1 MSALQPAVVHVRA
14 MRMRLIAIGALCV
27 VFLFAAGAAAAFL
40 RDEHGDVHIDQLFVV
55 GGYPAASAMLLIGW
69 LIGRLP
75 LIAVLVLMSGMIADD
90 RVHGLGRLIAVRPVS
105 PIVVYGVRFALLA
118 TITFLVSA
126 LVMPLF
132 DLLMLGEWAGPAT
145 FVLILAYLV
154 SYGSLLV
161 FLSAWT
167 RGDAWIALLLAIISI
182 SWAALDRVGFLPVAP
197 ALANAIA
204 FVLPP
209 QPALFQLEGAFS
221 ELEPIPWAAFLYCAG
236 YGAFFLTL
244 AAVSVAKREV

>member
-1 MSALQPAVVHVRA
+1 MSALRLAVVHVLA
-14 MRMRLIAIGALCV
+14 MRRRLLFVGALCV
-27 VFLFAAGAAAAFL
+27 VFLFAAAAASVFL
-40 RDEHGDVHIDQLFVV
+40 RDEHGDVHIDQLFAV

-90 RVHGLGRLIAVRPVS
+90 RSNGLARLIAVRPVS

-118 TITFLVSA
+118 AITFLVSA
-126 LVMPLF
+126 IVMPLF

-145 FVLILAYLV
+145 FVLIAAYLL

-167 RGDAWIALLLAIISI
+167 RGDAWIALLLAIVSI

-197 ALANAIA
+197 ALADAIA

-209 QPALFQLEGAFS
+209 QPALFQLEGAFA

-236 YGAFFLTL
+236 YGVFFLTL
-244 AAVSVAKREV
+244 AGVSVARREV